1 MAEFAL
7 EKIEILHSR
16 LNIFKLLINGKCLFD
31 EFWKDVERFGGYEK
45 ELDTIQAIIERKA
58 QLQPVSPEK
67 YKELKGR
74 KKNDPHKDYEIRT
87 PNLRVYLFKQ
97 EKTGHIIVLG
107 AIKTPKGQ
115 DQDIDRMRGIK
126 KRYFENL

>member
-7 EKIEILHSR
+7 EKIYIHHSKV
-16 LNIFKLLINGKCLFD
+16 NFYKLLINGKCEFD
-31 EFWKDVERFGGYEK
+31 NFWNDTERNGNYQK

-58 QLQPVSPEK
+58 QMQLVSPEK
-67 YKELKGR
+67 FKELKGR

-87 PNLRVYLFKQ
+87 PNLRVYLFKHD
-97 EKTGHIIVLG
+97 KTGQIIVLG

-115 DQDIDRMRGIK
+115 DQDIERMRGIK
-126 KRYFENL
+126 RRYFDSQ